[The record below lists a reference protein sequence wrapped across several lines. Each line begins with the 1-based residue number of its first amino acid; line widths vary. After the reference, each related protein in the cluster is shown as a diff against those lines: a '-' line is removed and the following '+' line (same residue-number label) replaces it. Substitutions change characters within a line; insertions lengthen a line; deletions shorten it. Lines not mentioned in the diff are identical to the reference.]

1 MAIIIAE
8 VRAGGLIA
16 IPARISEFA
25 DQWREDRYVVRA
37 EAEFPFPL
45 YFLRHLVGDR
55 ASSARLESLCA
66 HGESMTPTIHD
77 SALLIVDRSQNVLA
91 AAMKNGPKSRR
102 RLASAPIF
110 VFHLGEDLRL
120 KRLRRIDDK
129 FVAAISDN
137 IEEFPVEVIEPG
149 TDGALRIIGKVIW
162 WDNRL

>member
-1 MAIIIAE
+1 MSFAP
-8 VRAGGLIA
+8 RRNF
-16 IPARISEFA
+16 PSRSISC
-25 DQWREDRYVVRA
+25 
-37 EAEFPFPL
+37 
-45 YFLRHLVGDR
+45 GT
-55 ASSARLESLCA
+55 SSAIAPAQRGLEALRPP
-66 HGESMTPTIHD
+66 GESMTPTIHD